1 MHRRHAVPRKK
12 GWAFGEED
20 RETLLLPPMCS
31 AVPVRD
37 VMCVKPTRPSPRMPA
52 APGAGRGQD
61 DAWWAHSAGEWGH
74 GNMSTRGRQQSWPRI
89 LPSQSSRLCI
99 SGVRILR
106 LRGASTKR
114 RPVPAL
120 CAVPACFR
128 HVWRLLS
135 ARGSGTWRRAL
146 SLIITRSD
154 NLGLVP
160 ATWRHSYS
168 KVLIIRL
175 SE

>member
-52 APGAGRGQD
+52 APGAGKGQD

-74 GNMSTRGRQQSWPRI
+74 GNMSTAVGSNPGPEFCHLNHLASASAASASFAFAGPRQSVDPCPLFVPCPLVSDMFGGFCPRGD
-89 LPSQSSRLCI
+89 LEH
-99 SGVRILR
+99 
-106 LRGASTKR
+106 GAE
-114 RPVPAL
+114 
-120 CAVPACFR
+120 
-128 HVWRLLS
+128 
-135 ARGSGTWRRAL
+135 L
-146 SLIITRSD
+146 SLS
-154 NLGLVP
+154 
-160 ATWRHSYS
+160 
-168 KVLIIRL
+168 L
-175 SE
+175 SS